1 MLDLKNLQLS
11 DLLDVLAD
19 QTAWHTYLITCGAT
33 EEELRSSRLLL
44 IEIQEEIEWR
54 RSTVNIPASGYPTA
68 ASTGS

>member
-19 QTAWHTYLITCGAT
+19 QTAWHTYLITSGAP
-33 EEELRSSRLLL
+33 EAELRSSRLLL

-68 ASTGS
+68 PSTGS